1 MIETLYSCGL
11 RISELVNLEI
21 IHVNLRQGVIRVI
34 GKGQKE
40 RLVPMGQKLISLVEI
55 YLDKLKENKMRDVTN
70 YVFFHKRVKKL
81 QGRLFG
87 IELKFMPKKLD

>member
-21 IHVNLRQGVIRVI
+21 IHVNLRQGVIRVL

-40 RLVPMGQKLISLVEI
+40 RLVPMGQKLISLIERYLEI
-55 YLDKLKENKMRDVTN
+55 LREKKIKNLEHIHFCYL
-70 YVFFHKRVKKL
+70 
-81 QGRLFG
+81 
-87 IELKFMPKKLD
+87 